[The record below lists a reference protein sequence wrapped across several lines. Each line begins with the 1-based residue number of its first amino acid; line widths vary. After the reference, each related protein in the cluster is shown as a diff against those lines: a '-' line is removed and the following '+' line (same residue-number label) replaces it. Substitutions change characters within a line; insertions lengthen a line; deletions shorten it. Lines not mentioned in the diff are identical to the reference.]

1 MINFNANPYFDDYNE
16 DDNFY
21 RILFRPSFAVQAREL
36 TQLQTIL
43 QQQIKRHGDHIFKE
57 GAMVIP
63 GEMSIDNTIGYVK
76 LETTFQGNNIEPFL
90 KNLVGRVATG
100 EAGVTALVIA
110 VASAA
115 DNNPPSIYVKYT
127 SSGTNGETKVFGSNE
142 VINIGTNTVQT
153 VSTDPVGLGTIATIK
168 RGVYY
173 VKGFFTLVEE
183 QTIVVDRYSA
193 AASKR
198 IGLNVDER
206 TVAPEDE
213 GYDNLLDNAQ
223 GSYNF
228 AAPGAHRYYID
239 LVLST
244 REIGSENDENFV
256 ELAQVVSGEIRRHV
270 NKTEYSE
277 LEKTF
282 ARRTYDES
290 GNYVVR
296 NFTIDVREH
305 RSNNR
310 GEWTSNT
317 SFLIGDV
324 VVSNGSTYV
333 AKNSSTSINIAP
345 SHSAG
350 NAFDGPGSTGVQWE
364 YNENPFYNRGV
375 YSPAEGGDEA
385 KLAIGL
391 EPGKAYVEG
400 YEIEKISTEYVDVDK
415 SREFVQVDNAVIPA
429 TIGNYLLVNNTNNL
443 PPVHTFSTVQLY
455 DRLTGSSGRGTGV
468 GSVVGT
474 ARVRF
479 YEWHSG
485 TIGQTTAVYKLG
497 LFDVKMID
505 NKSFDRNVKSV
516 YFNVSNDPQ
525 LSYSS
530 DIESRYVRLIGS
542 ATASASTSVV
552 GTGTSFQTDLIVGDF
567 VRIGTEVRRVT
578 AIGSQTALTVDVAVT
593 VTGAT
598 IDLLTAAIR
607 EPEYNSLLFPFPYY
621 AIKSVRSEIGTNDN
635 TYAVYERFTGTS
647 STLVGGTCSLT
658 VSTTSGTF
666 ASAAD
671 LDNYIVVN
679 NSPTAGGSVVV
690 PISINVVGTSVT
702 FTLDGSFAS
711 TAFVVI
717 GAVNKAG
724 ATLTEKTKTLI
735 STNISLTTQATAT
748 RTELLLGKADIYRI
762 VSIKMDTGSFASPSG
777 VYGIDITDRYNV
789 DTGQRPTHY
798 DIGRLSLKASFVP
811 PTAPIQIVFEHFT
824 HSAGDYFTVNSYPS
838 NVSYAAIPIFDG
850 LQLRD
855 YIDFRPRIS
864 DSGLDFTSAGSS
876 MSLVPKRG
884 IDVRSDFQYFLAR
897 KTKIVVDFDGN
908 FFAINGVSA
917 INPGEPLELSMGMIL
932 YDLALEP
939 YTFST
944 SSRSVVV
951 GARDNKRY
959 TMRDIGKLEKRIDNL
974 EYYTSLSLLEQQT
987 ESLDVIDTSGES
999 RFKNG
1004 FIVDSFTGHT
1014 TGDTNSPDYLCSIDM
1029 ENGELRPFYSM
1040 QNVNLIEKNTSNTQR
1055 VNGNYQLYG
1064 DVITLPVVDHIPLVR
1079 QDFASRI
1086 ENINPFAIF
1095 TFLGN
1100 VELTPATDDWFEVNR
1115 RPDLV
1120 VEVEGNFNTIKSI
1133 AEKAGVLGTVW
1144 NSWQTQ
1150 WSGAPI
1156 ATGETKFTAGTNWA
1170 SGFGDVRISVDEMR
1184 QRFGTGDNATID
1196 YARQVTVQTQ
1206 ATEIGQQR
1214 NGVRSSLVT
1223 KIDRQIVADRVLST
1237 AAIPYIRSR
1246 NILVQVRGLK
1256 PNTRFF
1262 PFFDNVDVA
1271 SYCTPSSRLVYTPV
1285 SGTFD
1290 DSTNVGGLSSETA
1303 RRIQNDSQVC
1313 LNRGDVIVGQVSGA
1327 TAVVVSREFSP
1338 DTGVFALYIIN
1349 LNGTFT
1355 VNETFIGSVSAAR
1368 GTFTSVSNQ
1377 VQGNNLVT
1385 NFSGDVSLLFNIPN
1399 TDSIR
1404 FRTGIREFKLVDTN
1418 QAEGEFT
1425 SRGRQLYRAQGVLET
1440 RQSTVNAV
1448 RNAELVEEQLSQNR
1462 VVVQTSERV
1471 VADTG
1476 WYDPL
1481 AQTFLVEQQGGA
1493 FLTKVD
1499 VFFATKDR
1507 TIPVN
1512 LEIREVVNGYP
1523 GKLVLPFSKVSLK
1536 PEQVKLS
1543 TNTVLVDGVQT
1554 PKYDTPSTFVFPS
1567 PVYVQHNSEY
1577 AIVLSSDSNNY
1588 KVWISQV
1595 GDQIPGSSRTISEQ
1609 PYQGVFFKSQNAS
1622 TWTADQMQDLK
1633 FTIYRAQFATNVIG
1647 NVEFVNDSLT
1657 NQRLDFDPLEM
1668 VTGITKVRVYQ
1679 RDHGMPVGSRVLITD
1694 LDQTKLTGT
1703 TATGT
1708 ITTTTSSTTV
1718 TGVGTTFTSQV
1729 RVGTGLY
1736 TNAGQYIGQVSS
1748 IASNTSLTLTANAIV
1763 AVSGQV
1769 FKFVNPIGGVPA
1781 NQIYAQH
1788 VISDIAL
1795 DSYCIT
1801 VANAPTA
1808 NGYFGGTTMRATRNM
1823 QYDEV
1828 QPLVQVQTFPETM
1841 TTFGIKTTSGRSV
1854 DGTQTPYIADTVF
1867 QPVLA
1872 NENNKFFSPRLVG
1885 SDINEATSL
1894 GGNKSV
1900 TFNVTMK
1907 TDRDSL
1913 SPILDTQRTSL
1924 IVINNKVDSPT
1935 EENTN
1940 VGGLDDFPL
1949 LTSTAIAFTANA
1961 ITSTDTAARGIL
1973 QTVAIGKFIT
1983 VSGSSG
1989 GTNDGTYLVT
1999 GVSDDGITTTVT
2011 VNSTLTVQAAGS
2023 SVTLTAREFFVDE
2036 IAPVGSTTYSKYVTR
2051 RVNLA
2056 TPSTF
2061 IRVKFAAS
2069 IPADAMVEV
2078 YYKTA
2083 PVGSTAPFEEV
2094 SYVKLDSDQ
2103 PITFVQNGSN
2113 TFVDVNYS
2121 ATGLSEFDAIQVK
2134 LVMKSINSA
2143 AVPKIKDLRIIA
2155 CS

>member
-1 MINFNANPYFDDYNE
+1 MINFNATPYFDDYNE

-63 GEMSIDNTIGYVK
+63 GESSIDKTVGYVK
-76 LETTFQGNNIEPFL
+76 LQTTFQGNNIGPFL
-90 KNLVGRVATG
+90 NNLVGRVATG
-100 EAGVTALVIA
+100 ESGITAQVVA
-110 VASAA
+110 VAVAA
-115 DNNPPSIYVKYT
+115 DNNPPTIYVKYT
-127 SSGTNGETKVFGSNE
+127 SSGNNGETKVFGTNE

-153 VSTDPVGLGTIATIK
+153 VSADPVGLGTIATIK

-193 AASKR
+193 TASKR

-206 TVAPEDE
+206 VVTPEDE
-213 GYDNLLDNAQ
+213 GYGNLLDNAQ

-244 REIGSENDENFV
+244 RSINSEDDENFV
-256 ELAQVVSGEIRRHV
+256 ELVQIVGGEIKRHV
-270 NKTEYSE
+270 NRTEYSE

-282 ARRTYDES
+282 ARLTFDES

-310 GEWTSNT
+310 SEWVSNT
-317 SFLIGDV
+317 AFLIGDV
-324 VVSNGSTYV
+324 VVSNGNTYV
-333 AKNSSTSINIAP
+333 AKNSATSINIAP

-364 YNENPFYNRGV
+364 YNEDPFFNRGV

-385 KLAIGL
+385 KLAVGL

-400 YEIEKISTEYVDVDK
+400 YEIEKVSTEYVEVDK
-415 SREFVQVDNAVIPA
+415 SREFVQEDNAIIPA
-429 TIGNYLLVNNTNNL
+429 TVGNYLLVNNTNNL
-443 PPVHTFSTVQLY
+443 PPVHTFTTVELY
-455 DRLTGSSGRGTGV
+455 DRLTGSTGRGTEV
-468 GSVVGT
+468 GNLVGT

-497 LFDVKMID
+497 LFDIKMID
-505 NKSFDRNVKSV
+505 NKSFDRNVKSI
-516 YFNVSNDPQ
+516 YFEVSNDPQ

-530 DIESRYVRLIGS
+530 DIEPRFIRLIGS
-542 ATASASTSVV
+542 ATANNSKAVI
-552 GTGTSFQTDLIVGDF
+552 GNGTSFQTDLIVGDF
-567 VRIGTEVRRVT
+567 IRLGTEVRRVT
-578 AIGSQTALTVDVAVT
+578 AIGSQNSLTVDVDVT
-593 VTGAT
+593 VTGT
-598 IDLLTAAIR
+598 TVDILTTTIQEPESIDLLF
-607 EPEYNSLLFPFPYY
+607 NFPYF
-621 AIKSVRSEIGTNDN
+621 AIKSVRSESGTNDT

-647 STLVGGTCSLT
+647 STQTGGTCTLT

-671 LDNYIVVN
+671 LDNYVVVN
-679 NSPTAGGSVVV
+679 NSATIEGVATTGGAVVV
-690 PISINVVGTSVT
+690 PLNINVVGTSVT

-724 ATLTEKTKTLI
+724 ATLTEKTKTLVSNTI
-735 STNISLTTQATAT
+735 TFSTQATAT
-748 RTELLLGKADIYRI
+748 KTELTLGKADIFRI
-762 VSIKMDTGSFASPSG
+762 VSIKMDTGTFAAPTG
-777 VYGIDITDRYNV
+777 TFGINITDRYNV
-789 DTGQRPTHY
+789 DVGQRLSHY

-811 PTAPIQIVFEHFT
+811 PTAPVQVVFEFFT

-838 NVSYAAIPIFDG
+838 NVAYSSIPAFNG
-850 LQLRD
+850 RELRD
-855 YIDFRPRIS
+855 NIDFRPRIS
-864 DSGLDFTSAGSS
+864 DNGLDFVSAGSS

-884 IDVRSDFQYFLAR
+884 VDVRADFQYFLGR
-897 KTKIVVDFDGN
+897 KTKIGVDFNGN

-917 INPGEPLELSMGMIL
+917 LIPGDPLEPSMGVIL

-939 YTFST
+939 YTFGTASK
-944 SSRSVVV
+944 SVIVNP
-951 GARDNKRY
+951 RDNKRY

-987 ESLDVIDTSGES
+987 ESLDVIDSLGET

-1014 TGDTNSPDYLCSIDM
+1014 TGDVTSPDYLNSIDM
-1029 ENGELRPFYSM
+1029 ERGELRPFFSM
-1040 QNVNLIEKNTSNTQR
+1040 QNVNLIEKNTNNSQR
-1055 VNGNYQLYG
+1055 TAGNYQLYG
-1064 DVITLPVVDHIPLVR
+1064 DVITLPVVADIPLVK
-1079 QDFASRI
+1079 QDFASRL

-1100 VELTPATDDWFEVNR
+1100 VELTPATDDWFEVDR

-1120 VEVEGNFNTIKSI
+1120 VEVEGNFNTIKTL

-1150 WSGAPI
+1150 WSGTSI
-1156 ATGETKFTAGTNWA
+1156 ATGVNTQRIVDYTRPHASTGIAGAGWLRNITT
-1170 SGFGDVRISVDEMR
+1170 S
-1184 QRFGTGDNATID
+1184 TL
-1196 YARQVTVQTQ
+1196 
-1206 ATEIGQQR
+1206 ATEVGQQR
-1214 NGVRSSLVT
+1214 TGVRSTLVT
-1223 KIDRQIVADRVLST
+1223 KIDRQVVADRVLSI

-1262 PFFDNVDVA
+1262 PFFDNVSV
-1271 SYCTPSSRLVYTPV
+1271 STFCTPSSRLVYTPI

-1313 LNRGDVIVGQVSGA
+1313 LNRGDVVVGQVSGA
-1327 TAVVVSREFSP
+1327 TAVVVSREFNP

-1349 LNGTFT
+1349 LKGTFT
-1355 VNETFIGSVSAAR
+1355 VNETFIGSVSAAS

-1377 VQGNNLVT
+1377 IQGNNLVS

-1404 FRTGIREFKLVDTN
+1404 FRTGTREFKLVDTA
-1418 QAEGEFT
+1418 QAEGQFT

-1440 RQSTVNAV
+1440 RQQTVNAV
-1448 RNAELVEEQLSQNR
+1448 RNAELVEEQIAANR

-1481 AQTFLVEQQGGA
+1481 AQTFYVEQQGGA
-1493 FLTKVD
+1493 FLTKID
-1499 VFFATKDR
+1499 IFFASRDR
-1507 TIPVN
+1507 SIPVN
-1512 LEIREVVNGYP
+1512 IEIREVVNGFP
-1523 GKLVLPFSKVSLK
+1523 GKLVLPFSRVSLK
-1536 PEQVKLS
+1536 PEEVNLS
-1543 TNTVLVDGVQT
+1543 TETVLVDGVQT
-1554 PKYDTPSTFVFPS
+1554 PKYDTPTTFVFPS

-1588 KVWISQV
+1588 RVWISQV

-1633 FTIYRAQFATNVIG
+1633 FTIYRAQFATNVVG
-1647 NVEFVNDSLT
+1647 NVEFVNDSLA

-1668 VTGITKVRVYQ
+1668 VNGIAKVRVYQ
-1679 RDHGMPVGSRVLITD
+1679 RDHGMPVGSSVIISD
-1694 LDQTKLTGT
+1694 LDQTKLTGIS
-1703 TATGT
+1703 ATGT
-1708 ITTTTSSTTV
+1708 ITTSTSLNTV
-1718 TGVGTTFTSQV
+1718 TGVGTSFNSQL
-1729 RVGTGLY
+1729 RIGTGLY
-1736 TNAGQYIGQVSS
+1736 TSIGQLIGQVAT
-1748 IASNTSLTLTANAIV
+1748 IVSNTSLTLTSNATV

-1769 FKFVNPIGGVPA
+1769 FRFVNPIGGIPA
-1781 NQIYAQH
+1781 DQIYTQH
-1788 VISDIAL
+1788 IISDIKF

-1801 VANAPTA
+1801 VPSTPTA
-1808 NGYFGGTTMRATRNM
+1808 SGYFGGTTMRATRNM

-1828 QPLVQVQTFPETM
+1828 EPLVQIQTFPETSA
-1841 TTFGIKTTSGRSV
+1841 TFGIKTTSGRSV
-1854 DGTQTPYIADTVF
+1854 NGTQTPYIADTVF
-1867 QPVLA
+1867 QPMLA
-1872 NENNKFFSPRLVG
+1872 NENNLFFSPRLVG
-1885 SDINEATSL
+1885 SDVNEATSL
-1894 GGNKSV
+1894 SGNKSV

-1949 LTSTAIAFTANA
+1949 LTSTAIAFTSNA
-1961 ITSTDTAARGIL
+1961 ITSTDTTAREIL
-1973 QTVAIGKFIT
+1973 QTVTIGKFIT
-1983 VSGSSG
+1983 VSGSTNG
-1989 GTNDGTYLVT
+1989 ANDGTFLIT
-1999 GVSDDGITTTVT
+1999 GVSDNGTTTTVT
-2011 VNSTLTVQAAGS
+2011 IAATLSVQAVGS
-2023 SVTLTAREFFVDE
+2023 NITLTAKEFFVDE
-2036 IAPVGSTTYSKYVTR
+2036 IAPTGSTTFSKYVTR

-2061 IRVKFAAS
+2061 LRIKFAAS

-2078 YYKTA
+2078 YFKTA

-2094 SYVKLDSDQ
+2094 SYIKLDPDQ
-2103 PITFVQNGSN
+2103 PITFVQYGSG
-2113 TFVDVNYS
+2113 TFIDINYS
-2121 ATGLSEFDAIQVK
+2121 ANDLSEFDAVQVK

-2143 AVPKIKDLRIIA
+2143 TVPKIKDLRIIA